1 MLLLVNTV
9 IKNESTLHL
18 LSLNR
23 TLTANV
29 MVVNVLRKWVPHAHS
44 SVVDCVFINAHQEAQ
59 VFMTC
64 SSDGAICLWDLR
76 GDLVDTFRSNTSSS
90 DILWPLQ
97 RSAELRV
104 LKLSTLTGVAS
115 RVETDPRVLS
125 TSTSPSSSLVSL
137 ASARRIPMAVKTDHK
152 ARTTRPRMNM
162 HFKYSKA
169 MLQRI
174 EMHHKTQQKHEQLHL
189 YHELNALD
197 AKMAKSRKS

>member
-1 MLLLVNTV
+1 
-9 IKNESTLHL
+9 
-18 LSLNR
+18 
-23 TLTANV
+23 
-29 MVVNVLRKWVPHAHS
+29 
-44 SVVDCVFINAHQEAQ
+44 VVDCVFINAHQEAQ